1 MHTAYANRMV
11 HDDRGLEHGRARLR
25 YGIIGTGMMGREHIA
40 NIGHLEG
47 ATVTAVSD
55 PHPDS
60 LERSLHSPGVDQP
73 LATFADHRDL
83 LESGLCDVVVIA
95 SPNHTHHDV
104 LLDVLDAGVHVLIEK
119 PLCTTIED
127 CRDVINRAEA
137 TDIPGRVIWMGLEY
151 RFMPPTQRILTEVR
165 AGTVGEVQMVAIRE
179 HRFPFLMKVGDWNRF
194 NRNTGGTLVE
204 KFCHFFDLMNLLV
217 DDRPVRVMASGAQ
230 DVNHLDERYNG
241 ETPDIIDN
249 AFVIVEYQR
258 GARAMLDLC
267 MFAEASRNEQ
277 EISVVGH
284 LGKVEALVS
293 EGIIRIGR
301 RSDGYG
307 NVRTEPVADSDI
319 RHVGMHHGASYLEHV
334 AMRDAI
340 ISGSEPAVTL
350 RDGLAS
356 VALGVAAH
364 RSIDEGRFVE
374 LDEVLG

>member
-1 MHTAYANRMV
+1 
-11 HDDRGLEHGRARLR
+11 
-25 YGIIGTGMMGREHIA
+25 MMGREHIA

-47 ATVTAVSD
+47 AAVTAVSD

-204 KFCHFFDLMNLLV
+204 KCCHFFDLMNLLV

-267 MFAEASRNEQ
+267 MFAEASRHEQ

-307 NVRTEPVADSDI
+307 NVHTEPVADSDI

-374 LDEVLG
+374 LDEVLR

>member
-1 MHTAYANRMV
+1 
-11 HDDRGLEHGRARLR
+11 
-25 YGIIGTGMMGREHIA
+25 MMGREHIA

-47 ATVTAVSD
+47 AAVTAVSD

-73 LATFADHRDL
+73 LATFTDHRDL

-204 KFCHFFDLMNLLV
+204 KCCHFFDLMNLLV

-307 NVRTEPVADSDI
+307 NVHTEPVADSDI

>member
-1 MHTAYANRMV
+1 
-11 HDDRGLEHGRARLR
+11 
-25 YGIIGTGMMGREHIA
+25 MMGREHIA

-47 ATVTAVSD
+47 AAVTAVSD

-204 KFCHFFDLMNLLV
+204 KCCHFFDLMNLLV

-293 EGIIRIGR
+293 EGIIRIGL

-307 NVRTEPVADSDI
+307 NVHTEPVADSDI